1 MALLNVLTIN
11 IGSSSLKASL
21 FATNGNRRNF
31 HYDFTSQNK
40 DVLNHTLE
48 ALLVHLNGSQIDRI
62 GHRFVHGGNVTDLA
76 RVIDDIE
83 RARLQTIS
91 HLAPL
96 HMPKNLQAVDFFAN
110 HLMLPQVACFDTAF
124 HATLP
129 EIAYRL
135 PIPQHL
141 NMRRYGFHGLNYA
154 YVAKQLPS
162 LIGNLAQGRV
172 IVAHLGSGASLCV
185 LENMK
190 SVNTSMGF
198 TPAGGIPMATRSGD
212 LDPGVMLALAK
223 QHSYEDLSTLVYEKM
238 GLFALSN
245 EESGNVATLIK
256 SKSVHA
262 QFALKYFAR
271 AIRGKIGEYAAQFG
285 GFDALVFTGGIGEH
299 CAYMRNLICE
309 ELAFLNI
316 VLDLRA
322 NTLNSNK
329 LHMPGSKPILLIQA
343 DEESEIARL
352 TSLA

>member
-21 FATNGNRRNF
+21 FEANGNRRNF
-31 HYDFTSQNK
+31 QYSFTSK
-40 DVLNHTLE
+40 DNGALSHSLE
-48 ALLVHLNGSQIDRI
+48 ALLLDLKESQIDRI
-62 GHRFVHGGNVTDLA
+62 GHRFVHGGNIADLA
-76 RVIDDIE
+76 RTIDDNE
-83 RARLQTIS
+83 RARLQSIC

-96 HMPKNLQAVDFFAN
+96 HMPKNLMGVDFFAN
-110 HLMLPQVACFDTAF
+110 KLMLPQVACFDTAF

-129 EIAYRL
+129 EMAYRL

-154 YVAKQLPS
+154 YVAKQLSS
-162 LIGNLAQGRV
+162 LIGNLAHGRV

-185 LENMK
+185 LEKLK
-190 SVNTSMGF
+190 SVDTSMGF

-223 QHSYEDLSTLVYEKM
+223 QYSDEALSTLVYEKM

-245 EESGNVATLIK
+245 EESSDVASLVK
-256 SKSVHA
+256 SKSVNA

-271 AIRGKIGEYAAQFG
+271 AVRGQIGSYAAQFG

-299 CAYMRNLICE
+299 SAYIRNLICE
-309 ELAFLNI
+309 ELTFLNI

-322 NTLNSNK
+322 NALNASK
-329 LHMPGSKPILLIQA
+329 LHMPASKPILLIAA

-352 TSLA
+352 TSIQ